1 VLAILKPDHIGDL
14 ILAAPAIR
22 YLARRIEDVRLFVDA
37 NNLELAQ
44 TLFPGID
51 TRGVSLGHLK
61 KSEAGGRLELA
72 ESLAGVSECDQ
83 VVCLRTDAVLNRGRL
98 RGLFRRSIFVSGDNF
113 RHESLTNR
121 DQLGPFFGRYDCED
135 FWPGLQRPWP
145 TQPQRIAFSMG
156 SGFPGNRWSVLRWA
170 ELGLLLL
177 AQGCDIFVLRTPRE
191 QGEVATL
198 ARTLDLPDENIIDCS
213 SIPALL
219 TQLRALDVV
228 IASDGGAGH
237 ICSLAL
243 PVLTIA
249 GSVPFRRF
257 APFGR
262 ANRVITLDL
271 PCSPCIN
278 YLSEAINGCFTYEC
292 SYGIDA
298 AAVAAALARPMGGF
312 GCHDVL
318 PGGAKLYFGLSHAS

>member
-1 VLAILKPDHIGDL
+1 VLGILKPDHIGDL
-14 ILAAPAIR
+14 ILAAPAVR
-22 YLARRIEDVRLFVDA
+22 YLACRVPDVRLFVDA
-37 NNLELAQ
+37 NNLELAH
-44 TLFPGID
+44 TLFPDLD
-51 TRGVSLGHLK
+51 TQGVTLSHLK
-61 KSEAGGRLELA
+61 KNDAGDRLELA
-72 ESLAGVSECDQ
+72 ESLADVSECDQ

-98 RGLFRRSIFVSGDNF
+98 RGLFRRSIFVSGDNY
-113 RHESLTNR
+113 RHESLTTR
-121 DQLGPFFGRYDCED
+121 DQLGPFFGQYDCEE
-135 FWPGLQRPWP
+135 FWPGQQRPWP
-145 TQPQRIAFSMG
+145 TQPRRIAFSMG

-170 ELGLLLL
+170 ELGRLLS
-177 AQGCDIFVLRTPRE
+177 AQGCEIFVLRTPRE

-198 ARTLDLPDENIIDCS
+198 ARTLDLPEENIIDCS
-213 SIPALL
+213 SILALL
-219 TQLRALDVV
+219 AQLKALDVV
-228 IASDGGAGH
+228 VASDGGAGH

-262 ANRVITLDL
+262 TNRVITLDL

-278 YLSEAINGCFTYEC
+278 YLSEAINGCFSYEC

-298 AAVAAALARPMGGF
+298 TAVAVALTRPMGGP

-318 PGGAKLYFGLSHAS
+318 PGGAKLYFGLSHAN